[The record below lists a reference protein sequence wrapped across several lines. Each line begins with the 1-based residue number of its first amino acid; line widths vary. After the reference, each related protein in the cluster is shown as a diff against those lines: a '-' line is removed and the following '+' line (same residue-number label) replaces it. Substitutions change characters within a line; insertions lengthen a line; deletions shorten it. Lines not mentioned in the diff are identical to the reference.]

1 MCIPNIS
8 SLIGGVMVRV
18 LALSA
23 VDHVF
28 ESRSGQTK
36 YNTMVFPVSRLSM
49 QY

>member
-36 YNTMVFPVSRLSM
+36 YYTMVFPVSRLSM